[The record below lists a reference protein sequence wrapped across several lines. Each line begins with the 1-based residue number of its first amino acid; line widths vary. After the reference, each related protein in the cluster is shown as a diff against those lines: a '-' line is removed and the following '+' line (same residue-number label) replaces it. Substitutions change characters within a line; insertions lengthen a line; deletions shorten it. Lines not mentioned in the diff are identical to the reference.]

1 MLLSISISA
10 FIHLQASQPPAE
22 NAVNE
27 VSSSASRF
35 RLDMLK
41 NKAKRSLTESFESI
55 LSRVSIF
62 LFIVFEHNVIALSI

>member
-1 MLLSISISA
+1 MLLSFSRSLS
-10 FIHLQASQPPAE
+10 FKHLQTSHPAAE
-22 NAVNE
+22 NAGNE
-27 VSSSASRF
+27 VPSSAPRF

-62 LFIVFEHNVIALSI
+62 LHVYCLYT